1 MSLTKQNI
9 TSEQASKLNLS
20 LQVSHSA
27 LQYCVMSDSKIEQAD
42 IRKFNR
48 DKSTEENLSVLF
60 GALPALNLPY
70 KDVAIILATEKVCLV
85 PDELA
90 DGDALAYMH
99 ANGIQIEK
107 DEQLL
112 HSSSNGITAIMAAP
126 TFLVQ
131 KAQTLYGDH
140 THWLHPLQIA
150 IAKAHQSAT
159 LEVNFCD
166 DWANITIKD
175 DRLRYAETLPCAEIT
190 DLLFYIQQLNQQY
203 NLRDFDL
210 LLTGENTAEIRKE
223 LKSYYKPQL
232 DSDLKKRI
240 PKSLRNDEINFNN
253 LIYCFDANR

>member
-1 MSLTKQNI
+1 M
-9 TSEQASKLNLS
+9 
-20 LQVSHSA
+20 
-27 LQYCVMSDSKIEQAD
+27 
-42 IRKFNR
+42 
-48 DKSTEENLSVLF
+48 
-60 GALPALNLPY
+60 
-70 KDVAIILATEKVCLV
+70 
-85 PDELA
+85 
-90 DGDALAYMH
+90 
-99 ANGIQIEK
+99 
-107 DEQLL
+107 
-112 HSSSNGITAIMAAP
+112 
-126 TFLVQ
+126 
-131 KAQTLYGDH
+131 
-140 THWLHPLQIA
+140 HPLQIA
-150 IAKAHQSAT
+150 ITKAHQSAT

-203 NLRDFDL
+203 NLRNFDL